1 MQWRVLTLACLLG
14 LGLAARYGRSVLVP
28 AQEEHDAVLV
38 LAGGVDA
45 GGRPHEAVMRRLR
58 RAAKLYAASRERGHT
73 LAVVANGGG
82 TTHKPRWVSPAGYAV
97 PEAALMAR
105 ELERDGVAAQDIY
118 LESLSDDTIGN
129 AFYARTMH
137 ADPSRWHRLVV
148 VTSEFQMPRAVAIY
162 RWVFSLAPQ
171 PAGKPPYVLSFDA
184 VGDRGTLPPAVLQA
198 RRAKEAASLRA
209 FVGGDLIRMTRLSEL
224 HAW

>member
-14 LGLAARYGRSVLVP
+14 LGLAARYGRSVLVR

-45 GGRPHEAVMRRLR
+45 SGRPHEAVMRRLR

-105 ELERDGVAAQDIY
+105 ELEAEGVAPQDIY

-162 RWVFSLAPQ
+162 RWVFSLSPQ
-171 PAGKPPYVLSFDA
+171 PAGKPPY
-184 VGDRGTLPPAVLQA
+184 P
-198 RRAKEAASLRA
+198 RA
-209 FVGGDLIRMTRLSEL
+209 G
-224 HAW
+224 